1 MNSQF
6 ISAPSA
12 RFAQRIQKEC
22 ADDRAAQVA
31 RAWQLAFSRTPT
43 KQESTEALEFL
54 SRQVSQLK
62 TAVDKEATETKA
74 EKKDEKK
81 TEKKDEKTKPV
92 TKPAP
97 ELQAP
102 TELCQALL
110 SANEFLYVD

>member
-1 MNSQF
+1 MLHAFDAPVMEVNCERRQSSTVATQSLMLMNSQF
-6 ISAPSA
+6 IIDQAA
-12 RFAQRIQKEC
+12 RFAQRLQKEC

-74 EKKDEKK
+74 EKKDE
-81 TEKKDEKTKPV
+81 
-92 TKPAP
+92 
-97 ELQAP
+97 
-102 TELCQALL
+102 
-110 SANEFLYVD
+110 